1 MPSGPMNV
9 LAQSELCRGLIENE
23 IRTLHALSEE
33 LQAAAG
39 QVLFREG
46 DAGDALYLV
55 ISGEMEVLKGDGNG
69 RDRQLATVGRG
80 AVLGEMSLVQS
91 GAPRSA
97 TVRALGASS
106 QLTTPGP
113 ERAWR
118 RWLTAA
124 AMTRRR
130 RASSSSGPD
139 ASFGETQRWKVLEL
153 TPRRPAMRAWET
165 SSSLSSHAATS
176 FAGSVS

>member
-1 MPSGPMNV
+1 MNV

-97 TVRALGASS
+97 TVRAMGASS
-106 QLTTPGP
+106 LLRLP
-113 ERAWR
+113 
-118 RWLTAA
+118 AA
-124 AMTRRR
+124 KFQ
-130 RASSSSGPD
+130 SLLGQD
-139 ASFGETQRWKVLEL
+139 AVAALKVVRNLARVLSQRIAKLDQKVIKMLSEADAGRHEELGEFQKVLQN
-153 TPRRPAMRAWET
+153 W
-165 SSSLSSHAATS
+165 S
-176 FAGSVS
+176 F